1 MNTNQETGS
10 AVDTGV
16 PCDNT
21 IPTEESVNKRKKGCL
36 ISIKEI
42 FGKRRD
48 VEIGKPT
55 NFLNILHISVDP
67 TVPGGLRGL
76 PKEWQE
82 ALQESAIEKDM
93 VAEQLPAVIDVL
105 QYVFQ
110 EKLGN
115 DPSMENVD
123 DVNPEEK
130 LYIIRDDPM
139 KYYSEVS
146 TQIGEGGFSKVY
158 RARSKETNEEV
169 AVKVTGMAE
178 LRQICT
184 ELLMQK
190 STPHENIIVMEYM
203 DRGSLAGV
211 VGKEIHWEEKYIAY
225 VCKCI
230 LQAMCVIHNTHHIH
244 RDIKSDNI
252 LINGNGEVKLADFGF
267 AVRVT
272 SQNEQ
277 RKSKVGTPFWM
288 SPELIQGEGY
298 TNKVDVWSLGITAIE
313 MADGVPPHFH
323 EPPLKA
329 LLLIHTG
336 PSPTLSKPD
345 NWSVMF
351 NDFLSRAL
359 DVNADTRA
367 TANFLLNHPFIQSAC
382 EPGDF
387 LHKVDEI
394 LAKQKNL

>member
-1 MNTNQETGS
+1 M
-10 AVDTGV
+10 
-16 PCDNT
+16 
-21 IPTEESVNKRKKGCL
+21 
-36 ISIKEI
+36 
-42 FGKRRD
+42 
-48 VEIGKPT
+48 
-55 NFLNILHISVDP
+55 
-67 TVPGGLRGL
+67 
-76 PKEWQE
+76 
-82 ALQESAIEKDM
+82 
-93 VAEQLPAVIDVL
+93 
-105 QYVFQ
+105 
-110 EKLGN
+110 
-115 DPSMENVD
+115 
-123 DVNPEEK
+123 NPEDK

-146 TQIGEGGFSKVY
+146 SPIGEGGFSKVY
-158 RARSKETNEEV
+158 CARSNETNEKV
-169 AVKVTGMAE
+169 AIKVTGMSE

-184 ELLMQK
+184 ELIMQK
-190 STPHENIIVMEYM
+190 STPHENIVSISNCYSWNDELYIVMEYM

-211 VGKEIHWEEKYIAY
+211 VGEDIHWEEKYIAY

-230 LQAMCVIHNTHHIH
+230 LQAVCVIHNTHHIH

-252 LINGNGEVKLADFGF
+252 LINGKGEVKLADFGF
-267 AVRVT
+267 AVRVS
-272 SQNEQ
+272 SQDGQ

-345 NWSVMF
+345 NWSLMF

-359 DVNADTRA
+359 DVKADTRA
-367 TANFLLNHPFIQSAC
+367 TANLLLNHPFIQFAC
-382 EPGDF
+382 EADEF
-387 LHKVDEI
+387 LRKVDEV
-394 LAKQKNL
+394 LVKQKKI